1 MMFLFIIV
9 IKIRKFHTDRTDRTD
24 IKQSIIFPIH
34 KQDVV
39 IDNLPYF
46 NENVNVDVNYFYL
59 LLIEAIRP
67 VNCFWMEIRCD
78 INKLYCSSF
87 IYFKFFEINN

>member
-1 MMFLFIIV
+1 MTLIRACESSGSYLFQI
-9 IKIRKFHTDRTDRTD
+9 HT
-24 IKQSIIFPIH
+24 
-34 KQDVV
+34 QDVK
-39 IDNLPYF
+39 IDRSPYF